1 MAKPRRVLNRRGETM
16 VREVLRVT
24 LEHLGSV
31 GFERLSVPDVAAQAG
46 VNKTSVYRRWE
57 TKGALVMEALL
68 AAFGEPPPEFVESG
82 DLRKDL
88 LAWGR
93 GTLLF
98 ASSPVGQA
106 VFRALLSADVPELRP
121 LAGALLESTKGP
133 RALLERARRRGEL
146 KRGADID
153 LVLSTIA
160 GALLQRVFM
169 ERGKADEALLVGVI
183 DLVLDGLRRPA
194 ER

>member
-1 MAKPRRVLNRRGETM
+1 
-16 VREVLRVT
+16 
-24 LEHLGSV
+24 
-31 GFERLSVPDVAAQAG
+31 VPDVAAQAG

-57 TKGALVMEALL
+57 TKGALVLSALQS
-68 AAFGEPPPEFVESG
+68 AFGEPPEFVESG
-82 DLRKDL
+82 DLRTDL
-88 LAWGR
+88 LAWGT

-98 ASSPVGQA
+98 VSSPVGQA
-106 VFRALLSADVPELRP
+106 VFRALLAADVPELRP

-146 KRGADID
+146 RRGADLD

-160 GALLQRVFM
+160 GALLQRIFM
-169 ERGKADEALLVGVI
+169 ERGAADEALLHGVI
-183 DLVLDGLRRPA
+183 DLVLDGVRRPA